1 MKLKKIV
8 IFSRHGLRYPLI
20 YKKQFIENFGYD
32 LTNWDFSDEDM
43 GDLTEKGV
51 LLEHK
56 FGIDLQDKIEFKKI
70 DYIFCNSMRRTYL
83 TAKAIALGLT
93 PYKTTKINTKIE
105 DFSEMDTNF
114 CLVLKATDIAKHEK
128 AETIDKNLYPLYTR
142 MEELLKVEKGSI
154 SSKKTTFYIDD
165 TGFLHVR
172 GALKLATDI
181 CDLFILKYYQ
191 GFKEEDIF
199 ESPNFIEDLKFMAKA
214 KDVFLDCIFSDKLYQ
229 NYARANVYDNILK
242 KELYSSNKLS
252 LIVGHDSNLSLIFSK
267 LGIDSYQTNEK
278 SIEKYPV
285 GAKLIFYIFED
296 NSYDLYYTYYDY
308 ETIRNFGNK
317 KPIMEF
323 LKRGKL

>member
-1 MKLKKIV
+1 
-8 IFSRHGLRYPLI
+8 
-20 YKKQFIENFGYD
+20 
-32 LTNWDFSDEDM
+32 M

-199 ESPNFIEDLKFMAKA
+199 ESQNFIEDLKFMAKA

-242 KELYSSNKLS
+242 KELYSSDKLS